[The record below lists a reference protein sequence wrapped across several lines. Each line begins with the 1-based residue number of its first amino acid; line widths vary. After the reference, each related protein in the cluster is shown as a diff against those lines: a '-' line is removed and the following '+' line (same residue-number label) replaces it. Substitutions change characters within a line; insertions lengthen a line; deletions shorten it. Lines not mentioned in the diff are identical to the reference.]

1 MRPSKKPLRVAIVGG
16 GPAGME
22 AARIATV
29 RGHNAILFEKSGEL
43 GGAILG
49 CCMVP
54 GKEKM
59 RWYLDWLRDE
69 LRELRIDVRLNHAP
83 MVDELKAFDIILN
96 ATGASSY
103 VPEVFGRRDKVLA
116 FEEVMAC
123 PRVNCECYPGNRHNV
138 KVGRRVLIWG
148 DHYAAADTA
157 AFLASIGKEVT
168 IVTENRE
175 FAANVEVI
183 HMYVLRKRF
192 AQTDAE
198 ALTSKP
204 YKYPV
209 TVITN
214 ATVIEIRDGE
224 VVLQDKNFQRTTL
237 PMDDVVTCHTR
248 PNVALLNE
256 VQAAGL
262 PVINVGDAVRPRSL
276 YAAVK
281 EGAAFGLNLDE
292 EMLFNSNHVMVN
304 ELPVDVLGQ
313 LTRHDVI
320 SIQPAPSQA

>member
-1 MRPSKKPLRVAIVGG
+1 
-16 GPAGME
+16 
-22 AARIATV
+22 
-29 RGHNAILFEKSGEL
+29 
-43 GGAILG
+43 
-49 CCMVP
+49 
-54 GKEKM
+54 
-59 RWYLDWLRDE
+59 
-69 LRELRIDVRLNHAP
+69 
-83 MVDELKAFDIILN
+83 
-96 ATGASSY
+96 
-103 VPEVFGRRDKVLA
+103 VPEVFGLREKVLG

-123 PRVNCECYPGNRHNV
+123 PRVNCECYPGDRHNV

-148 DHYAAADTA
+148 DHYAATDTA

-175 FAANVEVI
+175 FAAQVEVI

-198 ALTSKP
+198 ALSSKP

-214 ATVIEIRDGE
+214 STVLEVREGE
-224 VVLQDKNFQRTTL
+224 AVLQDKNFQRTSV
-237 PMDDVVTCHTR
+237 PIDDIVTCHTR
-248 PNVALLNE
+248 SNVALLNE
-256 VQAAGL
+256 LRAAGL

-276 YAAVK
+276 YAAVR

-313 LTRHDVI
+313 LKRREVI
-320 SIQPAPSQA
+320 SLEPAL